1 MKGKIATII
10 TMLEF
15 GGAQLHAIQLCKAF
29 AREGYKNILISGQ
42 RDYLDNEADF
52 LPETVH
58 INVSYMVREISP
70 LKDLVALFKLYK
82 ILKREK
88 PLAVFTHSSKAGI
101 LGRWAA
107 WLAGIHVRVHTVHG
121 FGISPFQ
128 GKLTKAI
135 LLGIER
141 LTSRITTFF
150 LPVGRE
156 TLRKGKEW
164 GIIKKR
170 NYKVVYS
177 GIELSR
183 FSNVNVKKREKLVEI
198 GASPELPVVGTVA
211 CFKPQ
216 KAPLDFIRMAS
227 SVLEEEKAQFI
238 MVGDGELRRQA
249 EELAG
254 SLSIKDKI
262 HFLGWREDV
271 EEILSTFDIF
281 VLTSLWEGLPR
292 VIPEAMVQGKPIISS
307 AVDGNKE
314 VVEDGV
320 NGYLVPPSR
329 PKLFAERV
337 IYLLKRPEL
346 REKMGREGRKKSE
359 KFSVEKMEK
368 DYLYILRELIH

>member
-1 MKGKIATII
+1 VKGKIATII

-15 GGAQLHAIQLCKAF
+15 GGAQLHALQLCRAF
-29 AREGYKNILISGQ
+29 AREGYKNILISGE
-42 RDYLDNEADF
+42 RDYLDKEADF

-58 INVSYMVREISP
+58 INVPYMVREISP

-82 ILKREK
+82 ILKKEK
-88 PLAVFTHSSKAGI
+88 PLAVFTHSSKAGV
-101 LGRWAA
+101 LGRWAG
-107 WLAGIHVRVHTVHG
+107 WLAGIPVRVHTVHG

-128 GKLTKAI
+128 GKLTRII

-156 TLRKGKEW
+156 TLKKGREW
-164 GIIKKR
+164 GIIKKG

-183 FSNVNVKKREKLVEI
+183 FSNVNVKKREKLGEI

-216 KAPLDFIRMAS
+216 KAPLDFVRMAF
-227 SVLEEEKAQFI
+227 SVLKEEKAQFI
-238 MVGDGELRRQA
+238 MVGDGKLRRQA
-249 EELAG
+249 EELAE
-254 SLSIKDKI
+254 SLSIKDRI

-292 VIPEAMVQGKPIISS
+292 VIPEAMAQEKPIISS

-320 NGYLVPPSR
+320 SGYLVPPSR
-329 PKLFAERV
+329 PKLFAEKV

-346 REKMGREGRKKSE
+346 REKMGKEGRKKSE

-368 DYLYILRELIH
+368 DYLYILRKLIH